1 MKSKLDFLLC
11 LIAALAFSGALFRAT
26 NWPFAAALF
35 PLVAATVGLVLAL
48 SGLIA
53 SFFGDSRDVSDT
65 TERGLSRKEAIT
77 FGWIFSFFAL
87 VALLGFQWGLPIA
100 TLIYLKFEG
109 KAANLASV
117 FYASACWLFLYAAQ
131 AWLHLPLYEG
141 IVFTGAF

>member
-11 LIAALAFSGALFRAT
+11 LIAALVFGGALFRAT
-26 NWPFAAALF
+26 DWPFAAALF
-35 PLVAATVGLVLAL
+35 PLVAAAVGLVLAL
-48 SGLIA
+48 SGLIVPLIGG
-53 SFFGDSRDVSDT
+53 SHDVSGT
-65 TERGLSRKEAIT
+65 TEAGLSRKEAIT

-109 KAANLASV
+109 KARNLLSII
-117 FYASACWLFLYAAQ
+117 YAAGCWLFLYAAQ

-141 IVFTGAF
+141 ILFLGLF